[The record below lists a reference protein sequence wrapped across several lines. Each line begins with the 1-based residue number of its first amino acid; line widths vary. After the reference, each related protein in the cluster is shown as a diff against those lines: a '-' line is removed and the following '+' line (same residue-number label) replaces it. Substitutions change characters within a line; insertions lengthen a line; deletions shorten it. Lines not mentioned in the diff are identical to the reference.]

1 MSNFIETFRGRVTP
15 QECDHLGHMN
25 VQFYIAKVS
34 DAAWTVMHA
43 IGMTPDY
50 IRTRRKALAAVRQD
64 VSYLRELKAGD
75 LVVIESGVLEA
86 GETKVTFYH
95 RMNNVETGVLAMTA
109 KVLTVNMDLDKRRAA
124 PLAPEIRE
132 RAQAYRVREEGA

>member
-1 MSNFIETFRGRVTP
+1 
-15 QECDHLGHMN
+15 MN

-50 IRTRRKALAAVRQD
+50 IRTRRKVLAAVRQD

-109 KVLTVNMDLDKRRAA
+109 KVLTVNMDLDKRRAE